1 MLLLLLLMMICCYY
15 SVGGDGDGDC
25 CYLLLCLELCF
36 HPPVPRL
43 FYNAVVCESLF
54 LNVYHSS
61 TAEWHI
67 HPSIHHNSVAPEH
80 DSKGKKVTI
89 YIGWKKSLYFI
100 DGRRLE
106 IILAIFKYWFSNSM
120 CCIMPVQNNCSQN
133 VPAGYIEYI
142 LSLCLFC
149 SLGVVGA
156 YVRCI
161 ECQVNFWAWILNLPL
176 NACILFP

>member
-1 MLLLLLLMMICCYY
+1 MHLKCNPLRPTRARMLVKLHWIK
-15 SVGGDGDGDC
+15 SATWSI
-25 CYLLLCLELCF
+25 
-36 HPPVPRL
+36 
-43 FYNAVVCESLF
+43 N
-54 LNVYHSS
+54 
-61 TAEWHI
+61 EWHI

-106 IILAIFKYWFSNSM
+106 IILAIFKYW
-120 CCIMPVQNNCSQN
+120 CQIQCAGMPVQNNCSQN

-161 ECQVNFWAWILNLPL
+161 ECQVNFWAWILNLPR
-176 NACILFP
+176 NACILFPYSSPCVAKCFF